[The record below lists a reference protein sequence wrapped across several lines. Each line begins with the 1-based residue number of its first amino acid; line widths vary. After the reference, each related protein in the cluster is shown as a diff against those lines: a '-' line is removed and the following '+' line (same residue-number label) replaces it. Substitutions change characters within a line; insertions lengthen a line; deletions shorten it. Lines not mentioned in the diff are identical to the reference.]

1 MRQVVL
7 GSHGCLWQQMNV
19 RDARKR
25 VSDADREGKKKK
37 GYVMLA
43 KHEQKVRFRMRIRC
57 TLCII
62 VAKKLLG
69 GVANRA
75 RRGRI
80 CPF

>member
-1 MRQVVL
+1 MPL
-7 GSHGCLWQQMNV
+7 AANE
-19 RDARKR
+19 
-25 VSDADREGKKKK
+25 REGCAKESIRRGQSREKKK